1 MIKMILSL
9 ALSLLFYI
17 VYHLF
22 TLANYIDIVLISI
35 IIYFDFTDDDLFF
48 FIIPLSLLSDYM
60 LNIYFGFSAIL
71 FFIIYLFRVQ
81 MSKNMFFKSQ
91 FLKFVYYFSSVLFYN
106 IVVSKILGIG
116 VETMVVAIPIR
127 LFLDI
132 AIIYIVNTFLE
143 SKFVVSY
150 GK

>member
-1 MIKMILSL
+1 MIKMVLSL

-60 LNIYFGFSAIL
+60 LDIYFGFSAIL
-71 FFIIYLFRVQ
+71 FFIIYLFRVL
-81 MSKNMFFKSQ
+81 MSKNIFFKSQ

>member
-1 MIKMILSL
+1 M
-9 ALSLLFYI
+9 
-17 VYHLF
+17 
-22 TLANYIDIVLISI
+22 ANYIDIVLISI

-60 LNIYFGFSAIL
+60 LDIYFGFSAIL
-71 FFIIYLFRVQ
+71 FFIIYLFRVL

>member
-1 MIKMILSL
+1 MIKMVLSL

-60 LNIYFGFSAIL
+60 LDIYFGFSAIL
-71 FFIIYLFRVQ
+71 FFIIYLFRVL

>member
-48 FIIPLSLLSDYM
+48 S
-60 LNIYFGFSAIL
+60 
-71 FFIIYLFRVQ
+71 
-81 MSKNMFFKSQ
+81 
-91 FLKFVYYFSSVLFYN
+91 
-106 IVVSKILGIG
+106 
-116 VETMVVAIPIR
+116 
-127 LFLDI
+127 LFL
-132 AIIYIVNTFLE
+132 YL
-143 SKFVVSY
+143 Y
-150 GK
+150 

>member
-1 MIKMILSL
+1 MIKMVLSL

-48 FIIPLSLLSDYM
+48 YIIPLSLLSDYM

-71 FFIIYLFRVQ
+71 FFFIYLFRVL

-116 VETMVVAIPIR
+116 VETMVVTIPIR